1 MSGSKVV
8 TTVTIFDILTPLV
21 APVLPLF
28 MYYTGKAAY
37 YSGKAIVN
45 GTVAA
50 GEMVAEGIERFEEY
64 QRQQAELRQQKLAQ
78 ARQEACS
85 LLQENVSKAIWLCQ
99 QVVTNPFMNDDWLA
113 QASKRIQDVAAK
125 CSPDLELE
133 KALELSQKLEKE
145 VNSIKAR
152 MTSAQRCQ
160 RERESL
166 LEQLEFTRQTI
177 KSQRDVPSAP
187 ELAALAEYQRRI
199 KSAKLETFPAIKAE
213 YSHWATQ
220 LLNKLKFA
228 QTEAKLKCAVNAL
241 WASLPI
247 GTELAQQ
254 YDSAEYAELK
264 RIESFILT
272 SNAPATSKE
281 AELVRFQ
288 KTFVKHKTT
297 VEIKLEQEAKLEA
310 ERIKFRKIF
319 EPKLNELS
327 MRLAM
332 TDKEI
337 VNRWEKNKLA
347 NLTQQLEA
355 FKTNLAQGQFNT
367 MESDLAVWNES
378 FDNMLTD
385 AACKQQAEDRR
396 LYIIEAMKLELPKL
410 GFDIQSLASQA
421 DASSNTVIKV
431 VPHTQKA
438 GKRQRITISVPQ
450 NANEPIN
457 YKFDGYDLKH
467 NRIEG
472 RPVVE
477 NDAGKQTVM
486 DIAAALKPY
495 GISTS
500 EPDWSGNPDKLQK
513 NADSLPGGNN
523 PAEELERSQTAK
535 QNRALDLD

>member
-8 TTVTIFDILTPLV
+8 TTVTIFDVLAPLV
-21 APVLPLF
+21 QPVLPLF
-28 MYYTGKAAY
+28 IYYTGKAVY

-50 GEMVAEGIERFEEY
+50 GEMVSEGIERFEEY
-64 QRQQAELRQQKLAQ
+64 QRQQAEIRQLKLEH

-85 LLQENVSKAIWLCQ
+85 QLQENVSKVNWLCQ
-99 QVVTNPFMNDDWLA
+99 QVVTNPFMNDDWFA
-113 QASKRIQDVAAK
+113 QTSKRIQDVSAK
-125 CSPDLELE
+125 CNPDLELE
-133 KALELSQKLEKE
+133 KALELNLKLEKE
-145 VNSIKAR
+145 YNAIKAR
-152 MTSAQRCQ
+152 SATAQRCL
-160 RERESL
+160 RERENL

-177 KSQRDVPSAP
+177 QAQRDVPSAP
-187 ELAALAEYQRRI
+187 ELATLAEYQRRI

-213 YSHWATQ
+213 YSNWATQ
-220 LLNKLKFA
+220 LLNKLKSA
-228 QTEAKLKCAVNAL
+228 QTEAKLKCVVNAL
-241 WASLPI
+241 WASLPV
-247 GTELAQQ
+247 GSELAQQ
-254 YDSAEYAELK
+254 YDSTGYAELK
-264 RIESFILT
+264 RIESFILS
-272 SNAPATSKE
+272 SNAPAASKE

-288 KTFVKHKTT
+288 NTFAKHKAA
-297 VEIKLEQEAKLEA
+297 VEIKIKQEAKREA
-310 ERIKFRKIF
+310 ERAEFRKIY
-319 EPKLNELS
+319 EPKLDELA

-355 FKTNLAQGQFNT
+355 FKTNFAQGRFES
-367 MESDLAVWNES
+367 MERDIAVWNES
-378 FDNMLTD
+378 FDAMLTE
-385 AACKQQAEDRR
+385 AARKQEAEDRR

-410 GFDIQSLASQA
+410 GFDIQSLSSQA
-421 DASSNTVIKV
+421 DAASNTVIKV

-467 NRIEG
+467 NRVEG

-477 NDAGKQTVM
+477 NDTGKQTVM

-495 GISTS
+495 GVSMS
-500 EPDWSGNPDKLQK
+500 EPDWTGNPDKLQK
-513 NADSLPGGNN
+513 NADSLPGDNN
-523 PAEELERSQTAK
+523 PAEELERSQTAGK
-535 QNRALDLD
+535 YRSLDLD